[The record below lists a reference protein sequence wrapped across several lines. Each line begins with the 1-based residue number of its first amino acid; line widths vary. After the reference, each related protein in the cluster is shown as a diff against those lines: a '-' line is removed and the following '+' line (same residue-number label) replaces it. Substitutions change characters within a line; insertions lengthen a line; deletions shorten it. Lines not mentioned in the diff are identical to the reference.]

1 MTIGGPRNEPDGP
14 PTSLGATET
23 EGHQQQPD
31 DTAVSGPRRSARART
46 STWNTKKRGG
56 EVVSGLKGLNVG

>member
-23 EGHQQQPD
+23 GDINSSQTILQ
-31 DTAVSGPRRSARART
+31 
-46 STWNTKKRGG
+46 
-56 EVVSGLKGLNVG
+56 